1 MDEEEELELIRKKKL
16 QELQMQ
22 YLQQVALEEQQKQVE
37 TQKQIILRQILTPE
51 ARERL
56 TALRLA
62 KPEFVELIENQLL
75 LLLQSGKLTKQIDDS
90 ALKQLLARLGSRK
103 REIKI
108 KRLN

>member
-1 MDEEEELELIRKKKL
+1 MEEEEELELIRKRKL

-22 YLQQVALEEQQKQVE
+22 YLQQAALEEQQRQVE
-37 TQKQIILRQILTPE
+37 QQKQIILRQILTPE

-62 KPEFVELIENQLL
+62 RPELVELVENQLL
-75 LLLQSGKLTKQIDDS
+75 LLLQSGKLNRQIDDS
-90 ALKQLLARLGSRK
+90 TLKQLLARIGSKK

-108 KRLN
+108 KRVN